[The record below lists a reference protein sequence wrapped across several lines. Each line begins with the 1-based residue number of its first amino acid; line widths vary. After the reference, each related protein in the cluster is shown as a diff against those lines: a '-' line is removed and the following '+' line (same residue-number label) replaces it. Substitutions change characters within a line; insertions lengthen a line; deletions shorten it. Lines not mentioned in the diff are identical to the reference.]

1 MIFRMLLQRESEE
14 VGRGGGGERVA
25 RTGTPG

>member
-14 VGRGGGGERVA
+14 VGRGGGGRVA